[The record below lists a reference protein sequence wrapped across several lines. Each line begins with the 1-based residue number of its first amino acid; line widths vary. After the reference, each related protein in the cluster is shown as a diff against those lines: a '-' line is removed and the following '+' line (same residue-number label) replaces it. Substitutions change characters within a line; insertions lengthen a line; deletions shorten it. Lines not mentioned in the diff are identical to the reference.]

1 MLNLKL
7 DPMYP
12 MNKKKAIAESIAVYK
27 VRLDQVNEK
36 LKDQNLSNEQ
46 KVTLESEKR
55 IANEEIL
62 KLETT

>member
-1 MLNLKL
+1 
-7 DPMYP
+7 MYP
-12 MNKKKAIAESIAVYK
+12 MNKKKALAESIAVFK

-46 KVTLESEKR
+46 KVMLESEKR

-62 KLETT
+62 KLETTK

>member
-1 MLNLKL
+1 
-7 DPMYP
+7 MYL
-12 MNKKKAIAESIAVYK
+12 MNKKKALAESIAIQK
-27 VRLDQVNEK
+27 VRLDKVNEK

-62 KLETT
+62 KLETTK

>member
-1 MLNLKL
+1 
-7 DPMYP
+7 
-12 MNKKKAIAESIAVYK
+12 MNKKKALAESIAVFK

-46 KVTLESEKR
+46 KVMLESEKR

-62 KLETT
+62 KLETTK

>member
-1 MLNLKL
+1 
-7 DPMYP
+7 MYP
-12 MNKKKAIAESIAVYK
+12 MNKKKALAESIAVYK

-62 KLETT
+62 KLETTQ

>member
-1 MLNLKL
+1 
-7 DPMYP
+7 MYT
-12 MNKKKAIAESIAVYK
+12 MNKKKALAESLAVFK

-55 IANEEIL
+55 IANEAIL

>member
-1 MLNLKL
+1 
-7 DPMYP
+7 MYN
-12 MNKKKAIAESIAVYK
+12 MNKKKALAESIAVYK

-55 IANEEIL
+55 IASEEIL
-62 KLETT
+62 KLETTK